1 MQGTRRDHAGA
12 AKVVRGMRHSSV
24 RDASRMP
31 CVRHNQFMKRRRSL
45 HRAGTAPLARSAQHA
60 QTTRPEDLAQQAQA
74 TRPED
79 LTQSP
84 LPGYRLSCAA
94 PLPATDA
101 DAPAMGLGR
110 ITAWL
115 SDRHHKGWANALASV
130 FALWWGDKTP
140 PEMPQ
145 VPDDS
150 AAVFLDNAS
159 EWLLARGEIQARGEM
174 RNLNSYLLGSHGPYL
189 NPALSGYVRQVRIQ
203 PLRLYQIVRIEDDRG
218 CTLVDVLEEEGSAL
232 EVAGPDLGEIALPGV
247 LLGTRLLQCAGDANG
262 AGLRWTLSASRFLFR
277 RTRPA
282 DLIAAAHAALRGD
295 SSMPLSED
303 QAQVAL
309 ELVIARRWLA
319 QEWVSLEEEALPEE
333 WTSSEEEA
341 SSEKEASLND
351 DDIDAVPNNLILDA
365 PAPFVT
371 DSFAIL
377 DEQALQAALGAQPA
391 LRGSYAQ
398 RYVVEF
404 AEAEKESWR
413 RVLLEPVPQ
422 ARRIDVVAI
431 SLPMANRARAWF
443 EEHCGDH
450 VRFEDRQI
458 LYPGGLGSPLAS
470 AETAHVPKESLA

>member
-1 MQGTRRDHAGA
+1 
-12 AKVVRGMRHSSV
+12 
-24 RDASRMP
+24 
-31 CVRHNQFMKRRRSL
+31 L